1 MSNNF
6 HTSVLLK
13 ESLDFLDVKPDQW
26 YVDCN
31 LGGGGH
37 TQAILERG
45 GKVLGID
52 LDSEAINEVSQKH
65 QLEINTGRLILVQA
79 NFTQVGEIIAEH
91 AITPAGILYDLG
103 VSSHQLDTSE
113 RGFSFSLGGPLD
125 MRMDPTQGIPAADLV
140 NGLHEGEL
148 TTLFQKYGE
157 ESFAKPI
164 AKKIIQTRKLRT
176 IRTAEDLANIVAS
189 AYPRSN
195 KSKIHPATKVF
206 QALRIAVNDEINS
219 LEQSLPSAFEILS
232 PDGRLVVI
240 SFHSLEDRIVK
251 NYFRD
256 LVSQNVAEQLTKK
269 PLIPTDE
276 EITRNPRSR
285 SAKLRA
291 IQKLD

>member
-6 HTSVLLK
+6 HIPVLLK
-13 ESLDFLDVKPDQW
+13 ETLDFLAVKPDQW

-37 TQAILERG
+37 TQAILELG

-91 AITPAGILYDLG
+91 AISPAGILYDLG

-148 TTLFQKYGE
+148 ATLFLKYGE

-164 AKKIIQTRKLRT
+164 AKKIVQTRKLRT
-176 IRTAEDLANIVAS
+176 IRTAEDLATIVAS
-189 AYPRSN
+189 VVRS
-195 KSKIHPATKVF
+195 KGKIHPATKVF

-219 LEQSLPSAFEILS
+219 LQQSLPAAFDSLTT
-232 PDGRLVVI
+232 DGRLVVI

-256 LVSQNVAEQLTKK
+256 LVSEKSAEQLTKK
-269 PLIPTDE
+269 PVVPTDE
-276 EITRNPRSR
+276 ETSHNPRSR

-291 IQKLD
+291 ITKN

>member
-6 HTSVLLK
+6 HIPVLLK
-13 ESLDFLDVKPDQW
+13 ETLDFLAVKPDQW

-37 TQAILERG
+37 TQAILELG

-91 AITPAGILYDLG
+91 AISPAGILYDLG

-125 MRMDPTQGIPAADLV
+125 MRMDPTQGIPAANLV

-148 TTLFQKYGE
+148 ATLFLKYGE

-164 AKKIIQTRKLRT
+164 AKKIVQTRKLRT
-176 IRTAEDLANIVAS
+176 IRTAEDLATIVAS
-189 AYPRSN
+189 VVRS
-195 KSKIHPATKVF
+195 KGKIHPATKVF

-219 LEQSLPSAFEILS
+219 LQQSLPAACDSLTT
-232 PDGRLVVI
+232 DGRLVVI

-251 NYFRD
+251 NYFRN
-256 LVSQNVAEQLTKK
+256 LVTENKAEQLTKK
-269 PLIPTDE
+269 PVTPSDE
-276 EITRNPRSR
+276 EISRNPRSR

-291 IQKLD
+291 IIKN